1 MMNTINLILMAGIF
15 SMFLLMGCRE
25 PEDKNIEKTTS
36 QKQSVIPI
44 LKLPPDAV
52 GIFTGEEPA
61 YSMRV
66 GDKIIPMSSSKW
78 RLEISNT
85 LLEMQQVSDG
95 QTIHYSGKYN
105 IEFDDEIKTIIN
117 AQLIEDKYNQ
127 DFTPTLRYNKATK
140 SWFLEGVMGSE
151 GCTLNKE

>member
-1 MMNTINLILMAGIF
+1 MMKLIF
-15 SMFLLMGCRE
+15 SFLFLFVFIIGCME
-25 PEDKNIEKTTS
+25 KESSDNSTKDKSETNN
-36 QKQSVIPI
+36 QSITENMT
-44 LKLPPDAV
+44 LPSDAI

-78 RLEISNT
+78 RLEISNAI
-85 LLEMQQVSDG
+85 LDMQQVSDG

-105 IEFDDEIKTIIN
+105 IEFDDEIKTVIKS
-117 AQLIEDKYNQ
+117 QLKDDKYNQ

-140 SWFLEGVMGSE
+140 AWFLEGVMGSE
-151 GCTLNKE
+151 GCSLEKE